1 MLKHSLPFYLA
12 VSVTCSSGIRPCSLG
27 GRGFESHRGQKNDL
41 CGILQL
47 PLLGLK
53 HSLGFV
59 GCFLYH
65 LNFHSLTA
73 PYHSLHSIVHLIF
86 MVIMIQDL
94 RTSLVRNRTLK
105 IMLNYIAKGLFY
117 IFSLYI
123 RP

>member
-1 MLKHSLPFYLA
+1 MLKYSLPFYLA

-65 LNFHSLTA
+65 ALEFPFSDC
-73 PYHSLHSIVHLIF
+73 SISFPLLYSPSDF
-86 MVIMIQDL
+86 YG
-94 RTSLVRNRTLK
+94 
-105 IMLNYIAKGLFY
+105 NYD
-117 IFSLYI
+117 S
-123 RP
+123 RPENQSYQKPNIKNNA

>member
-1 MLKHSLPFYLA
+1 MLKYSLPFYLA

-27 GRGFESHRGQKNDL
+27 GREFESHRGQKNDL

-59 GCFLYH
+59 GCLLYH

-73 PYHSLHSIVHLIF
+73 PYHSLYSIVHLIF

-94 RTSLVRNRTLK
+94 RISLIRNRTLK
-105 IMLNYIAKGLFY
+105 IMLKGLFH